1 MSLPEENYAKNRAA
15 LGEVYPDFAGFLDG
29 LDTSG
34 YAVEALANGEKILKI
49 RRGAETVVLGDAV
62 SPRQRAKRLVPTAK
76 HKKSLFVVM
85 GATLGDLLFETLACY
100 PQSLVVVVEHD
111 ARIFKQALRVND
123 YAAIIR
129 NPRVRF
135 FVSVK
140 PERMLTEISRFIT
153 KSNHSNF
160 LATLDLISDPTVV
173 AYSKTYYETFS
184 NSLNQAINMYWEAIV
199 GNDVGDTLAGL
210 RYVLANLKKMDGMA
224 TLDPYRDIFK
234 DKIGIVVSSGP
245 SLDAS
250 LECLRENQDRAVIL
264 SADSALRKL
273 LKHGIKPLGVSVIE
287 RDLELPEV
295 FRGFEIPRDV
305 AMFQAFQAL
314 PEVLDMYP
322 GPKYALFRDVFPFHF
337 LPKLTP
343 VLNLGIS
350 CAHMNLI
357 ILFLL
362 GCREV
367 ALVGQDLAY
376 DRKSGSSHFEGVVTY
391 ARDAEEA
398 RERIKV
404 PDNQGGHIPS
414 QKLWSLFSDFFSQII
429 NMNPD
434 RTVYNV
440 IAKGSGAL
448 IKGAELIEPRAF
460 FDSLK
465 ARESFSAGLDLN
477 LGKRFI
483 SDRLGGFNDELLQ
496 KLIGVKKG
504 LMFFHDHFP
513 ELNKAAT
520 FDEFEKIHDELSTQ
534 VSPDTLYFFD
544 SVFASYKK
552 RFFVAAQGL
561 WSDEEFVL
569 RREAYVTHAS
579 NVIRDIIKAI

>member
-1 MSLPEENYAKNRAA
+1 MCLTEEIYKKNRAA
-15 LGEVYPDFAGFLDG
+15 LGEVYPEFAGFLDG
-29 LDTSG
+29 LDTPG
-34 YAVEALANGEKILKI
+34 YTVESQSNGEKILKI
-49 RRGAETVVLGDAV
+49 RRGVETVVLGDPV
-62 SPRQRAKRLVPTAK
+62 SPTQRAKTLVPDAK
-76 HKKSLFVVM
+76 HKKSFFVVM
-85 GATLGDLLFETLACY
+85 GMTLGDLLFETLAQY
-100 PQSLVVVVEHD
+100 PQSLIVVVEHD
-111 ARIFKQALRVND
+111 ARIFKQAMLAHD
-123 YAAIIR
+123 FSSAIC

-135 FVSVK
+135 FVSLK
-140 PERMLTEISRFIT
+140 EERMLTEISRFVT

-160 LATLDLISDPTVV
+160 LANLELISDAQVV
-173 AYSKTYYETFS
+173 AFSKSYYETFS
-184 NSLNQAINMYWEAIV
+184 RYLTQAINMYWEAVV
-199 GNDVGDTLAGL
+199 GNDIGDTLAGL
-210 RYVLANLKKMDGMA
+210 KYVMLNLKRLGGMFV
-224 TLDPYRDIFK
+224 LEPYRDIFK

-250 LECLRENQDRAVIL
+250 LEFLRENQNRAVIL

-295 FRGFEIPRDV
+295 FRGFDVPREV
-305 AMFQAFQAL
+305 VMFQAFQAL

-322 GPKYALFRDVFPFHF
+322 GPKCALFRDVFPFHF

-343 VLNLGIS
+343 IYNLGIS

-398 RERIKV
+398 RERIQV
-404 PDNQGGHIPS
+404 PDNQGGVIAS
-414 QKLWSLFSDFFSQII
+414 QKLWSLFCDFFSQII

-440 IAKGSGAL
+440 IGKESGAL
-448 IKGAELIEPRAF
+448 IKGAKHIEPRIF
-460 FDSLK
+460 FESLK
-465 ARESFSAGLDLN
+465 DKDSVNAVIDLSPGRSVVSERLDN
-477 LGKRFI
+477 
-483 SDRLGGFNDELLQ
+483 FNKDLTQ
-496 KLIGVKKG
+496 KLADVKMG
-504 LMFFHDHFP
+504 LMFLIDNFSS
-513 ELNKAAT
+513 LNKVTT
-520 FDEFEKIHDELSTQ
+520 FDEFEKLHDELSKK
-534 VSPDTLYFFD
+534 VSADTLYFFD

-561 WSDEEFVL
+561 WSDAEFVA
-569 RREAYVTHAS
+569 RRETYVTHAV
-579 NVIRDIIKAI
+579 NVIKDIIKAI